1 MTVDSSQGTG
11 IGHFRIQPRPEHDP
25 IRSTSRPFDWGI
37 VGAVTQR
44 PYYGWRV
51 VLVAAAAMVGTLPAR
66 TQGLGIVTEHI
77 LADLHL
83 DRVTWAEINLWA
95 TLIGSGFALAIGRV
109 LDRLGARV
117 VLTATVCLLGI
128 IVALM
133 SGATGVVSMVV
144 LVTLTRG
151 VGQSALSVVS
161 LAMVGQWFARRL
173 AVAMGIYAVVMS
185 VGFMLAFPLVGAV
198 VQWQGWR
205 TAWLAIAAV
214 LVFGLAPFA
223 WTVVRRGPETLG
235 LTVDGGRGV
244 AGVGHEPLAGWTW
257 RDALTTASF
266 WVFAIGAA
274 LYGLVASGI
283 GLFNESILAERGFG
297 PSIYYQTLVVTAL
310 TALIGNFAGGW
321 LAERWSMPRLM
332 AVAMA
337 VLATG
342 LAVLP
347 HLTTVP
353 QVMGWAVLM
362 GLGGGFVMVLFFG
375 YWARA
380 YGRRH
385 LGQIQG
391 AAQALTVMASAVG
404 PLLLA
409 QWVART
415 GSYGSMFTLLA
426 GVVALNA
433 LAALAIRMPQPAE
446 APGILVRE
454 SA

>member
-1 MTVDSSQGTG
+1 MIVEPDAVSLTTVL
-11 IGHFRIQPRPEHDP
+11 RR
-25 IRSTSRPFDWGI
+25 
-37 VGAVTQR
+37 A
-44 PYYGWRV
+44 YYGWTI
-51 VLVAAAAMVGTLPAR
+51 VLLAATAMVGTLPAR

-77 LADLHL
+77 LADLNL
-83 DRVTWAEINLWA
+83 DRITWAEINLWA
-95 TLIGSGFALAIGRV
+95 TLIGSGFAVAIGRV
-109 LDRLGARV
+109 LDRFGARI
-117 VLTATVCLLGI
+117 VLTATALVLGV
-128 IVALM
+128 IVGLM
-133 SGATGVVSMVV
+133 SAATTVVAMVV

-161 LAMVGQWFARRL
+161 LAMVGQWFSRRL
-173 AVAMGIYAVVMS
+173 PIAMGFYAVTMS
-185 VGFMLAFPLVGAV
+185 FGFMLAFPLVGAV
-198 VQWQGWR
+198 VQSYGWR
-205 TAWLAIAAV
+205 IAWLSIAMALGV
-214 LVFGLAPFA
+214 GLAPLA
-223 WTVVRRGPETLG
+223 WTLARRGPESLG
-235 LTVDGGRGV
+235 VTVDGDRSV
-244 AGVGHEPLAGWTW
+244 PDVGEVRLDGWTW
-257 RDALTTASF
+257 RQALTTGPF
-266 WVFAIGAA
+266 WVFASGAA

-297 PSIYYQTLVVTAL
+297 PTVYYQTLVVTAL

-332 AVAMA
+332 AVAMG

-347 HLTTVP
+347 HLATVL

-362 GLGGGFVMVLFFG
+362 GVGGGFVMVLFFG

-380 YGRRH
+380 YGRRD

-391 AAQALTVMASAVG
+391 VAQALTVVASAVG

-433 LAALAIRMPQPAE
+433 FAALAIRMPEPAE
-446 APGILVRE
+446 APGVLVRE